1 MNHKEYYSNTDNL
14 TLPNDLPDELAS
26 ISQDL
31 ESLSGD
37 ALDICLKRWKTLLLT
52 DTAEPS
58 LILTI
63 FLKVCRKVINTA
75 PPRDCLLFLNF
86 LSQLKQSLFSYNIF
100 CYGEHIYNAYLENIY
115 YLSGCCSYYFKD
127 AFLQKYAAGESEH
140 YRQIRATLEEHY
152 QNEMSKWLE
161 RDLKRTHGDIP
172 HL

>member
-1 MNHKEYYSNTDNL
+1 MSHKEYYSNTDNL

-100 CYGEHIYNAYLENIY
+100 CYGEHIYNDYLENIY
-115 YLSGCCSYYFKD
+115 YLSG
-127 AFLQKYAAGESEH
+127 
-140 YRQIRATLEEHY
+140 
-152 QNEMSKWLE
+152 
-161 RDLKRTHGDIP
+161 
-172 HL
+172 